1 MNSARLVTS
10 RLFHRF
16 GFGPRPGEF
25 AAALA
30 AGVSTARTN
39 LLTPPATDAG
49 AQRVQEPRISDLGK
63 RPERNDPR
71 QQIFGA
77 EMREQNRALTLWWLD
92 RMALSDHA
100 LTERMTWFWHGHWAT
115 AIDKLNFALPM
126 YVQNQTLRKHAL
138 GNFKDMSLAMVQ
150 DGALQFWLDGQ
161 ENTSR
166 APNENLSRELME
178 LFTLGVNRY
187 SENDVKELARAL
199 TGFQVERNSGSV
211 TFNQRRY
218 DANTKTILS
227 RTDAFD
233 AKSATEYLVNQA
245 NCQLFIS
252 ERMWYRFISSQIPL
266 SKGSRVDS
274 AFSQRDIS
282 SLVSA
287 ISDTSVLTDTKY
299 SIVRSP
305 VEWFISSCR
314 ALSIT
319 PSQVTNPNNLLG
331 YLNKLSQVPFN
342 PPNVGG
348 WPTDEAWLSSA
359 SAQFRFLFAQWL
371 IKQGDL
377 SPITNL
383 SRGQRVDAIADWLGI
398 AELSDRTK
406 FALQDAANDPRRLI
420 LLAICSPEYIVNA

>member
-1 MNSARLVTS
+1 MRRS
-10 RLFHRF
+10 R
-16 GFGPRPGEF
+16 G
-25 AAALA
+25 
-30 AGVSTARTN
+30 
-39 LLTPPATDAG
+39 
-49 AQRVQEPRISDLGK
+49 LGDVYK
-63 RPERNDPR
+63 R
-71 QQIFGA
+71 Q
-77 EMREQNRALTLWWLD
+77 
-92 RMALSDHA
+92 
-100 LTERMTWFWHGHWAT
+100 
-115 AIDKLNFALPM
+115 
-126 YVQNQTLRKHAL
+126 
-138 GNFKDMSLAMVQ
+138 VQ

-166 APNENLSRELME
+166 APNENLARELME
-178 LFTLGVNRY
+178 LFILGVNRY
-187 SENDVKELARAL
+187 TESDVKELARAL
-199 TGFQVERNSGSV
+199 TGYQVERSSGAV

-227 RTDAFD
+227 RTNSFD
-233 AKSATEYLVNQA
+233 AISSANYLVDQS
-245 NCQLFIS
+245 NCQLFIA
-252 ERMWYRFISSQIPL
+252 ERMWHRFISSQIPL
-266 SKGSRVDS
+266 SKGSGVES

-299 SIVRSP
+299 SVVKSP

-314 ALSIT
+314 ALSVT
-319 PSQVTNPNNLLG
+319 PSQVTNPNKLLG
-331 YLNKLSQVPFN
+331 YLDKLSQVPFN

-406 FALQDAANDPRRLI
+406 FALQDAANDPRRII